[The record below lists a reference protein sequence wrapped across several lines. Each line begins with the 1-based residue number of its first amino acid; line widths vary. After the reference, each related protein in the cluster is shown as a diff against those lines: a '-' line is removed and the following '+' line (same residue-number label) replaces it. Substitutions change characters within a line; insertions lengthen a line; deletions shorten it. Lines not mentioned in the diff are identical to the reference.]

1 LASGIG
7 CRYHIAST
15 SGSPNYV
22 LSKISR
28 KGDIMTKFSK
38 FNVFALV
45 IGFTFLYLP
54 IILLILFSF
63 NESRLVT
70 VWGGFS
76 TKWYV
81 ELMHNQGI
89 KDAAWVTIRV
99 AFISST
105 VATLLGTIAG
115 LVMTRFGNFRG
126 RTLFSGM
133 IYAPMVMPEVILG
146 LSTLLMFVTL
156 AIDRGMLT
164 VTIAHITFSM
174 CYVSVIIQSRMSSYD
189 DSINEAALDL
199 GCTPFRTFLLITF
212 PIILP
217 AIVSGWL
224 LSFTMSLDDLVIA
237 SFTSGPGS
245 TTLPMKIY
253 SMVRLGVTPEI
264 NAVSTILVGL
274 VTVGVITASLI
285 GKRQKQQL
293 AQS

>member
-1 LASGIG
+1 
-7 CRYHIAST
+7 
-15 SGSPNYV
+15 
-22 LSKISR
+22 
-28 KGDIMTKFSK
+28 MTRFSK
-38 FNVFALV
+38 FNVSAIIL
-45 IGFTFLYLP
+45 GFTFLYLP

-70 VWGGFS
+70 VWAGFS

-81 ELMHNQGI
+81 ELMQNQGI
-89 KDAAWVTIRV
+89 KDAAWVTFKV
-99 AFISST
+99 AFISSS
-105 VATLLGTIAG
+105 VATFLGTIAG
-115 LVMTRFGNFRG
+115 LVMTRFGKFRG

-146 LSTLLMFVTL
+146 LSTLLTFITL
-156 AIDRGMLT
+156 AIDRGVLT
-164 VTIAHITFSM
+164 VTLAHITFSM
-174 CYVSVIIQSRMSSYD
+174 CYVSVIIQSRMTSYD
-189 DSINEAALDL
+189 DSITEAALDL
-199 GCTPFRTFLLITF
+199 GCTPFRTFLLITL

-217 AIVSGWL
+217 AVISGWL

-285 GKRQKQQL
+285 GKKQKQQL
-293 AQS
+293 GHHFLLRWTNRGRI

>member
-1 LASGIG
+1 MKKYG
-7 CRYHIAST
+7 
-15 SGSPNYV
+15 N
-22 LSKISR
+22 
-28 KGDIMTKFSK
+28 
-38 FNVFALV
+38 FNIFALIV
-45 IGFTFLYLP
+45 GFSFLYIP

-76 TKWYV
+76 TKWYG
-81 ELMHNQGI
+81 ELMNNQGI
-89 KDAAWVTIRV
+89 KDAAWVTFKV
-99 AFISST
+99 AFVSST
-105 VATLLGTIAG
+105 VATFLGTIAG
-115 LVMTRFGNFRG
+115 LVMSRFGKFGG

-146 LSTLLMFVTL
+146 LSILLTFITLS
-156 AIDRGMLT
+156 IDRGVLT
-164 VTIAHITFSM
+164 VTLAHITFSM

-189 DSINEAALDL
+189 ESINEAALDL
-199 GCTPFRTFLLITF
+199 GCTPLRTFLLITF

-217 AIVSGWL
+217 AIISGWL

-274 VTVGVITASLI
+274 VALGVVIASII
-285 GKRQKQQL
+285 GKRQKQQTI
-293 AQS
+293 

>member
-1 LASGIG
+1 MKKYG
-7 CRYHIAST
+7 
-15 SGSPNYV
+15 N
-22 LSKISR
+22 
-28 KGDIMTKFSK
+28 
-38 FNVFALV
+38 FNIFALIV
-45 IGFTFLYLP
+45 GFSFLYIP

-76 TKWYV
+76 TKWYG
-81 ELMHNQGI
+81 ELMNNQGI
-89 KDAAWVTIRV
+89 KDAAWVTFKV
-99 AFISST
+99 AFVSST
-105 VATLLGTIAG
+105 VATFLGTIAG
-115 LVMTRFGNFRG
+115 LVMSRFGKFGG

-146 LSTLLMFVTL
+146 LSILLTFITLS
-156 AIDRGMLT
+156 IDRGVLT
-164 VTIAHITFSM
+164 VTLAHITFSM

-189 DSINEAALDL
+189 ESINEAALDL
-199 GCTPFRTFLLITF
+199 GCTPLRTFLLITF

-217 AIVSGWL
+217 AIISGWL

-274 VTVGVITASLI
+274 VALGVVKASII
-285 GKRQKQQL
+285 GKRQKQQTI
-293 AQS
+293 

>member
-28 KGDIMTKFSK
+28 KGHIMTRFSK

>member
-1 LASGIG
+1 
-7 CRYHIAST
+7 
-15 SGSPNYV
+15 
-22 LSKISR
+22 
-28 KGDIMTKFSK
+28 
-38 FNVFALV
+38 
-45 IGFTFLYLP
+45 
-54 IILLILFSF
+54 
-63 NESRLVT
+63 
-70 VWGGFS
+70 
-76 TKWYV
+76 
-81 ELMHNQGI
+81 
-89 KDAAWVTIRV
+89 
-99 AFISST
+99 
-105 VATLLGTIAG
+105 
-115 LVMTRFGNFRG
+115 MTRFGKFGG

-146 LSTLLMFVTL
+146 LSILLTFITLS
-156 AIDRGMLT
+156 IDRGVLT
-164 VTIAHITFSM
+164 VTLAHITFSM

-189 DSINEAALDL
+189 ESINEAALDL

-274 VTVGVITASLI
+274 VALGVVSASII
-285 GKRQKQQL
+285 GKRQKQQTV
-293 AQS
+293 